1 MGEFLIQDGQTVLM
15 QGDSIT
21 DAGRRGDAAPYGRGY
36 VSIFREMLTAFH
48 PERKVTIINKGI
60 GGDRTTGLKERWEDD
75 VIRHQPDWLTLLIGI
90 NDLHSYLRAPDDAAA
105 VTPEV
110 YAATYDWLLEQT
122 TQRTSARIVLLDPFY
137 ISINSQETFR
147 RRVLD
152 LIPTYIDI
160 VHQMA
165 AKYDTLLVKTHDIF
179 AEHLQH
185 REAECFCPE
194 PVHPNQAG
202 HIVIAGELIKTF
214 GGI

>member
-1 MGEFLIQDGQTVLM
+1 MGDFLIQDGQTVLM

-36 VSIFREMLTAFH
+36 VNIFRDMLTAFH
-48 PERKVTIINKGI
+48 PERTVSIINKGI
-60 GGDRTTGLKERWEDD
+60 GGDRTAGLKERWDDD

-90 NDLHSYLRAPDDAAA
+90 NDLHGYLRAPDDP
-105 VTPEV
+105 VSVSPEV
-110 YAATYDWLLEQT
+110 YAQTYDWLLEQT
-122 TQRTSARIVLLDPFY
+122 TRRTSARIVLLDPFY
-137 ISINSQETFR
+137 ISINSQETHR

-152 LIPTYIDI
+152 LIPAYIDT

-165 AKYDTLLVKTHDIF
+165 EKYGTLLIKTHEVF
-179 AEHLQH
+179 AKHLEY
-185 REAECFCPE
+185 RDAECFCPE

-202 HIVIAGELIKTF
+202 HIVIAGELIKVF